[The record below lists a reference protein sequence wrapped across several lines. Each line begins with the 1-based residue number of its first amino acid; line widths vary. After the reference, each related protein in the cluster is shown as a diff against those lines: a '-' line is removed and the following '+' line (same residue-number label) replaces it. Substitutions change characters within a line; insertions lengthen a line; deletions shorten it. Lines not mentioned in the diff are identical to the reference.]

1 MRPQKDLAMQRPWLS
16 DPQVTPINRRDA
28 IWEQVRR
35 EAEETSAKEPVL
47 ASLIYATILSEP
59 SFEDAVCHRLAQ
71 RLEHSVDAGLLH
83 KTFHEVLAADPSLG
97 DVFRADLIAV
107 AKRDPACRRL
117 IDPLLYFKGYH
128 ALETFRFA
136 HVLWHAGRHDF
147 ALYLQSLSSRILQV
161 DIHPA
166 ARIGRGVMLD
176 HATGIVIGETAV
188 IGDNCSLLHGVT
200 LGGTGNERGDRH
212 PKIGS
217 GVMMGSGAKIL
228 GNIKVGDCVRV
239 AAGSV
244 VLHDVPPR
252 RTVAGVPAHDIGP
265 AGCEEPALVMDQLV
279 ESAGRTAS
287 DQWTPASAPL
297 SPFTTAVPAAPLL
310 LMASSMVVR
319 SRTSLANSA
328 TLAKTRLISQFS
340 SVWQS
345 AQRR

>member
-1 MRPQKDLAMQRPWLS
+1 MQKPWPNNPEVKRL
-16 DPQVTPINRRDA
+16 DP
-28 IWEQVRR
+28 IWAQVRR
-35 EAEETSAKEPVL
+35 EAEETSAREPVL

-59 SFEDAVCHRLAQ
+59 SFVDAVCHRLAQ

-83 KTFHEVLAADPSLG
+83 KTFHEVLAAEPAIG
-97 DVFRADLIAV
+97 DLFRADLMAV
-107 AKRDPACRRL
+107 SKRDPACRRL

-128 ALETFRFA
+128 ALETHRFSHA
-136 HVLWHAGRHDF
+136 LWNAGRFDF

-166 ARIGRGVMLD
+166 ARIGKGVMLD

-228 GNIKVGDCVRV
+228 GNIKIGDCVRV

-244 VLHDVPPR
+244 VLQDVPPR
-252 RTVAGVPAHDIGP
+252 RTVAGVPARDIGP
-265 AGCEEPALVMDQLV
+265 AGCEEPAIVMDQFV
-279 ESAGRTAS
+279 ETDESEA
-287 DQWTPASAPL
+287 
-297 SPFTTAVPAAPLL
+297 
-310 LMASSMVVR
+310 
-319 SRTSLANSA
+319 
-328 TLAKTRLISQFS
+328 
-340 SVWQS
+340 
-345 AQRR
+345 